1 MTTAPA
7 LPATERAVVAKVEER
22 TRSKRRDGSAAFAV
36 GIRNDAPDAWSGP
49 TEHTTESGW
58 TVTVAP
64 CSSVLA
70 VLDAFATW
78 TSREKSVLAIV
89 TDVPEADLGDA
100 VLARLDS
107 EMLHDADRYTLL
119 QSVLGSRIVDRRIQ
133 RDVWLV
139 DALLDLA
146 AEKKLRRQL
155 GTDLTRRRALSMV
168 ATDRLGQDPE
178 SADLADLILRFDES
192 SVRAR
197 WREREAAERAGLRE
211 YLVFLLGDGA
221 GVLCDL
227 AQRRDDVL
235 ADLLVLQAV
244 LGGTGSTADIAYGR
258 ATQSRFGMDPARS
271 AVAALAT
278 QALEAVRL
286 RPSEGVLARA
296 SAMLDELAAPE
307 LVIHSP
313 LLPRGYTER
322 LALAAHDLSSGS
334 LEYVREHD
342 DATRQPHRYDRLH
355 AGLRLRRWLAT
366 EPETA
371 VNGIAEGLTR
381 HAQELSWVD
390 RALHQVH
397 AGDPDERVRA
407 TLRDIGRDVVAVRA
421 QIDVA
426 FARRL
431 AAAGETPTQLLAVE
445 TFLAKRVAS
454 LRNEALVVVVDGMS
468 GAVAGDLTDALAG
481 QGWTEATAAEDGGRE
496 AVLAVLPTETEF
508 SRSSLLRG
516 RLVRGKQDREAA
528 EFGQLEVWRGRSA
541 RLLHKA
547 AVKGDPGWDIGP
559 ELDEALAPDSRCG
572 TVAVVLNAVDDALG
586 KGRSSSGPEWTPD
599 DIPGL
604 TQVLGRARETGRFVL
619 LVSDHGHVLENG
631 SVHRPA
637 TGGGARW
644 RPENGAVEA
653 DEVLVSGPRVLTES
667 GRAVL
672 AAVEGLRYGKAAAGY
687 HGGATLAEVA
697 IPLIGLV
704 PPGAEIPDGWSVRVG
719 GAPAWWDGHETP
731 TPEVVVPAPSRKQ
744 PRRKAAV
751 QEGDGLFDAPAAVET
766 PAPAAAVPTSRGQKL
781 IAGAAFRQAHSGAAS
796 RSVPE
801 PAVFAS
807 VVDLVFN
814 AGGRAPASVVA
825 AAAGRQVG
833 RLRGLITV
841 MAQVLNRDSYPVISL
856 VDGGAF
862 VAVDRELLDRQF
874 PT

>member
-1 MTTAPA
+1 MTAAPT
-7 LPATERAVVAKVEER
+7 LPATERAIVAKVEER
-22 TRSKRRDGSAAFAV
+22 TRSKRRVGHEPFVV
-36 GIRNDAPDAWSGP
+36 GIRNAEPEAWSEP
-49 TEHTTESGW
+49 AKHTTETGW
-58 TVTVAP
+58 TVTLAP
-64 CSSVLA
+64 CGSVLA

-78 TSREKSVLAIV
+78 TPRENAVLAIITNV
-89 TDVPEADLGDA
+89 DEAELGDA
-100 VLARLDS
+100 VLARLDG
-107 EMLHDADRYTLL
+107 EYLHDADRYTLL
-119 QSVLGSRIVDRRIQ
+119 QSVLGSRSVDRRIQ

-168 ATDRLGQDPE
+168 ATDRLGHDPE
-178 SADLADLILRFDES
+178 SADLADLILRFDEA
-192 SVRAR
+192 SVRAQ
-197 WREREAAERAGLRE
+197 WRELGAAERAGLRE
-211 YLVFLLGDGA
+211 YLVSLLGDGV
-221 GVLCDL
+221 GVLSDL
-227 AQRRDDVL
+227 AQWRDDVL
-235 ADLLVLQAV
+235 ADLLALQAV
-244 LGGTGSTADIAYGR
+244 LGGSGSAADIAYGR
-258 ATQSRFGMDPARS
+258 ATQSRFGADPARE
-271 AVAALAT
+271 ALAALAAE
-278 QALEAVRL
+278 ALTAVRR
-286 RPSEGVLARA
+286 RPSEAVLARA

-313 LLPRGYTER
+313 VLPRGYTER
-322 LALAAHDLSSGS
+322 LARAAHDLSSGT

-342 DATRQPHRYDRLH
+342 DAARQPHRYDRLL
-355 AGLRLRRWLAT
+355 ASLRLRRWLAT
-366 EPETA
+366 EPATS
-371 VNGIAEGLTR
+371 VSGIAEGLTL
-381 HAQELSWVD
+381 HARELSWVD
-390 RALHQVH
+390 RALHQVQ
-397 AGDPDERVRA
+397 AGDPDERVRT
-407 TLRDIGRDVVAVRA
+407 TLRDVARA
-421 QIDVA
+421 VIARRAEIDVA

-431 AAAGETPTQLLAVE
+431 AAVGETPAQLLAVE

-454 LRNEALVVVVDGMS
+454 LRDDALLVVVDGMS
-468 GAVAGDLTDALAG
+468 GAVAGDLTDALAR
-481 QGWTEATAAEDGGRE
+481 QGWTEATATGDGGRE
-496 AVLAVLPTETEF
+496 AVLAAFPTETQF

-516 RLVRGKQDREAA
+516 RLVQGKQDREAA
-528 EFGQLEVWRGRSA
+528 EFGKLEVWRGHSA

-559 ELDEALAPDSRCG
+559 ELDEALAPDSRYR

-586 KGRSSSGPEWTPD
+586 KGRSSSGPEWTPE

-604 TQVLGRARETGRFVL
+604 TEVLGRARETGRFVL

-631 SVHRPA
+631 SIHRPA

-644 RPENGAVEA
+644 RPENSAVEP

-667 GRAVL
+667 GRVVL
-672 AAVEGLRYGKAAAGY
+672 AAVEGLRYGNAAAGY

-704 PPGAEIPDGWSVRVG
+704 PPGVEIPEGWSVRVG
-719 GAPAWWDGHETP
+719 GAPDWWDGHETP
-731 TPEVVVPAPSRKQ
+731 TPDVVVPAPPRKP
-744 PRRKAAV
+744 PRRKPAV
-751 QEGDGLFDAPAAVET
+751 QEGDGLFDAPAAPEA

-801 PAVFAS
+801 PAVFAA
-807 VVDLVFN
+807 VVDLVLN
-814 AGGRAPASVVA
+814 AGGRTPASTVA
-825 AAAGRQVG
+825 AGIGRQVG

-874 PT
+874 PA